1 MSQAIQ
7 STTTIPSATR
17 PTATPAV
24 IYLPEVYSIG
34 GNYFPELRTGDTT
47 KATLVADIAS
57 AQHDDVTRVIAIDP
71 ASGTSW
77 DASKEIAQ
85 AVLDVILVDYSRVPA
100 WCEDF
105 LERHLGIFNVR
116 TAEAEYRR
124 AA

>member
-7 STTTIPSATR
+7 STTTPTR

-24 IYLPEVYSIG
+24 IYLPEVYSVG

-57 AQHDDVTRVIAIDP
+57 SQHDDVMRVIAVDP

-105 LERHLGIFNVR
+105 LERHLGVFNVR